1 MITEKKVT
9 HKIKCSVVNAMFK
22 EYLLENSYVIGVK
35 KDNSKNTT
43 GEAII
48 ETLIKKTMRFIERK
62 RLLISQ
68 FIH

>member
-9 HKIKCSVVNAMFK
+9 HRIKCSVVNAIFK
-22 EYLLENSYVIGVK
+22 EYLLENSYVIGIK
-35 KDNSKNTT
+35 KDNSKNIT